1 MNPVL
6 GTRGFANVSDSVIAL
21 SKLYSLNDA
30 RLAQTSVK
38 GDLIVGADDGMIK
51 TRSRAKK
58 STSRG
63 VFNIPSTAAI
73 LDRLYRQYMSEDH
86 ETNTTTK
93 PIDPDK
99 YTIIPAT
106 LKIVKVL
113 IEELLSASGVRA
125 AASAAS
131 AAVAA
136 ADFDDEDNDEE
147 GWEDDDDTL
156 DLSLGATKA
165 DLMAFG
171 MDSSSRQR
179 DDETQQYL
187 TEFFIRCGRENVAN
201 FQEWYNMLTDDEK
214 AKLNEVA
221 NAAGQ

>member
-1 MNPVL
+1 M
-6 GTRGFANVSDSVIAL
+6 IAL
-21 SKLYSLNDA
+21 SKLYSLNDP
-30 RLAQTSVK
+30 RVAQTSVK

-58 STSRG
+58 SMSKQG
-63 VFNIPSTAAI
+63 FFVPITAAV
-73 LDRLYRQYMSEDH
+73 LDQLCKQYANEM
-86 ETNTTTK
+86 ETNGPTK
-93 PIDPDK
+93 RADPDK

-106 LKIVKVL
+106 LKIIKVL
-113 IEELLSASGVRA
+113 IEELLSASGARA
-125 AASAAS
+125 AANAAS
-131 AAVAA
+131 AAVASGE
-136 ADFDDEDNDEE
+136 FDDEDNEEE

-165 DLMAFG
+165 ELMAFG
-171 MDSSSRQR
+171 ADANNRQR

-201 FQEWYNMLTDDEK
+201 FQEWYNMLTNEEK

-221 NAAGQ
+221 TAAGQ

>member
-1 MNPVL
+1 M
-6 GTRGFANVSDSVIAL
+6 IAL
-21 SKLYSLNDA
+21 SKLYSLNDP
-30 RLAQTSVK
+30 RVAQTSVK

-58 STSRG
+58 SMSKHGFFVPT
-63 VFNIPSTAAI
+63 TAAV
-73 LDRLYRQYMSEDH
+73 LDRLCKQYASEM
-86 ETNTTTK
+86 ETNGPTK
-93 PIDPDK
+93 RTDPDK

-113 IEELLSASGVRA
+113 IEELLSASGARA

-131 AAVAA
+131 AAVASA
-136 ADFDDEDNDEE
+136 EFDDEDNEEE

-165 DLMAFG
+165 ELMAFG
-171 MDSSSRQR
+171 GDANNRQR

-187 TEFFIRCGRENVAN
+187 TDFFIRCGRENIAN
-201 FQEWYNMLTDDEK
+201 FQEWYNMLTNEEK

>member
-1 MNPVL
+1 
-6 GTRGFANVSDSVIAL
+6 VIAL

-30 RLAQTSVK
+30 RIAQTSVK

-58 STSRG
+58 STSTG
-63 VFNIPSTAAI
+63 IYNIPSTAAI
-73 LDRLYRQYMSEDH
+73 LDRLYHQYISEDQ
-86 ETNTTTK
+86 ETNSPTQK
-93 PIDPDK
+93 IDPDK

-113 IEELLSASGVRA
+113 IEELLSASGARA
-125 AASAAS
+125 AANAAA
-131 AAVAA
+131 AAVSNT
-136 ADFDDEDNDEE
+136 DFDDDDNDEE

-165 DLMAFG
+165 ELMAYS
-171 MDSSSRQR
+171 MDQSSRQR

-201 FQEWYNMLTDDEK
+201 FQEWYNMLTEEEK

>member
-1 MNPVL
+1 M
-6 GTRGFANVSDSVIAL
+6 
-21 SKLYSLNDA
+21 SKLYSLNDP
-30 RLAQTSVK
+30 RVAQTSVK

-58 STSRG
+58 SMSTRYFG
-63 VFNIPSTAAI
+63 IHSTAAI
-73 LDRLYRQYMSEDH
+73 MDRLYNQYTSEDQ
-86 ETNTTTK
+86 ETNK
-93 PIDPDK
+93 PPTQKIDPDK

-113 IEELLSASGVRA
+113 IEELLSASGARA
-125 AASAAS
+125 AANAAS
-131 AAVAA
+131 TAVATSA
-136 ADFDDEDNDEE
+136 EFDDDDNDEE
-147 GWEDDDDTL
+147 GWEDEDDTL

-165 DLMAFG
+165 ELMAYG
-171 MDSSSRQR
+171 MDPSARQR

-201 FQEWYNMLTDDEK
+201 FQEWYNMLTEDEK

-221 NAAGQ
+221 NAASQ